1 MSIGKIIVI
10 VAPSGTGKSTL
21 IKKVKGEFP
30 ELVESVSFT
39 TRPIREGEVDGVAYN
54 FIDEETFL
62 KMKEAD
68 EFLEWAQVHKNY
80 YGTSKTFVEAE
91 LAKGKYIL
99 FDLDV
104 QGADSFKSYFGDKSQ
119 IIFIAPPSIDELE
132 KRLRGRGTDSTG
144 VIQVRL
150 ENAKREVLRK
160 DDYDFCVKNEE
171 LDVAFEDLKNTI
183 TKIINT

>member
-21 IKKVKGEFP
+21 IKKVKAEFS
-30 ELVESVSFT
+30 ELLESVSYT
-39 TRPIREGEVDGVAYN
+39 TRGIREGEENGVAYN
-54 FIDEETFL
+54 FIDEKTFL
-62 KMKEAD
+62 KMKD
-68 EFLEWAQVHKNY
+68 DNEFLEWAKVHSNY
-80 YGTSKTFVEAE
+80 YGTSKKFVEGE
-91 LAKGKYIL
+91 LEKGKKLL

-104 QGADSFKSYFGDKSQ
+104 QGADSFKAYFGDRAQ
-119 IIFIAPPSIDELE
+119 IIFIAPPSILELE

-144 VIQVRL
+144 VINLRL

-183 TKIINT
+183 TKILNS